1 MSDLEGSGARDLG
14 DYEDLRVRAVLEVLS
29 GDSPNLVA
37 ERWGV
42 ERVLLARWVQSFV
55 EAGTAQVTNRP
66 IGAIAQRRDRFLTT
80 FMHGLRS
87 SLALAQAW
95 AGLLQD
101 TPSDADGLEQITAH
115 LQTSLDQLDERV
127 LEVQL
132 LTAAMLGRLVP
143 EIRRVSLA
151 ELVSGLDP
159 VPDVEGDGDA
169 VEMNVDPDLFVR
181 VLRDVRSAATEAG
194 KAPDSVVVEVESVH
208 PWIEVRVVRRGEP
221 IEPSVLHAMFEPF
234 DGDHA
239 DERVTVG
246 LYLARALIV
255 VHGGTIGVDQD
266 DDTTTFAVR
275 IPDGRPTGVAAV
287 PIQGDRS

>member
-14 DYEDLRVRAVLEVLS
+14 DYADLRVRAVLEVLA
-29 GDSPNLVA
+29 GDPPNSVA

-66 IGAIAQRRDRFLTT
+66 IGAVAKRRDRFLTT

-87 SLALAQAW
+87 SLAITQAW

-101 TPSDADGLEQITAH
+101 TDPDSLGQITAH
-115 LQTSLDQLDERV
+115 LQSSLDQLDERV
-127 LEVQL
+127 LDVQL

-151 ELVSGLDP
+151 ELVSSLDP
-159 VPDVEGDGDA
+159 VPTVGGDGDA
-169 VEMNVDPDLFVR
+169 VEVSVDPELFVR
-181 VLRDVRSAATEAG
+181 VLRDVRSAATDAG
-194 KAPDSVVVEVESVH
+194 KPPESVVVEVENDH
-208 PWIEVRVVRRGEP
+208 PWVEVRLVRRGEP

-266 DDTTTFAVR
+266 DNTTTFAIR

-287 PIQGDRS
+287 PTEGVQP